1 MTKCLNLILSSRIV
15 ICSPFVQLLQDLRTR
30 KVPKVGYPTL
40 GAFAEF
46 VSEFDEPSGS
56 SSKNKDTS
64 VLDTGRP
71 FSPAMF
77 EGILKN
83 FTPDVP
89 TSILGRL
96 RQEDAQE
103 FLSFIMDQMH
113 DELLKLEGQPLS
125 INGLKSSLVSSAE
138 EDEWETVGPK
148 NTSAERQTF
157 FREGWVTIKE
167 HYVRP
172 PRWWKE
178 FHLQDGRRLI
188 VINLL
193 QLPPALY

>member
-1 MTKCLNLILSSRIV
+1 
-15 ICSPFVQLLQDLRTR
+15 
-30 KVPKVGYPTL
+30 VGYPTL

-46 VSEFDEPSGS
+46 VSEFDMPSGS
-56 SSKNKDTS
+56 SSKNKDAS
-64 VLDTGRP
+64 VLETGRP

-77 EGILKN
+77 EGVLKI

-89 TSILGRL
+89 TSISGRP
-96 RQEDAQE
+96 RQVDAQE

-113 DELLKLEGQPLS
+113 DALFKLEGQPSS
-125 INGLKSSLVSSAE
+125 INGLKSSLLSCAE

-148 NTSAERQTF
+148 NTSAVSRTQGKTDL
-157 FREGWVTIKE
+157 FREEWVTIKE